1 MSDSLPHSARTNIT
15 MWLQKE
21 IHLKPRAR
29 GFHLITGELL
39 RELPELRDF
48 RIGMMNVFIM
58 HTSASLT
65 LNENADPTV
74 RQDFE
79 SFFNHAVPEDEPYY
93 RHQDEGPD
101 DLPAHIKSSILGYS
115 LNIPITDGRPAL
127 GTWQGIYLC
136 EHRNHGGSRRI
147 VVTMQGE

>member
-1 MSDSLPHSARTNIT
+1 

-21 IHLKPRAR
+21 IRLKPRAR
-29 GFHLITGELL
+29 GFHLITDELL

-58 HTSASLT
+58 HTSASLAI
-65 LNENADPTV
+65 NENADPTV
-74 RQDFE
+74 REDFE
-79 SFFNHAVPEDEPYY
+79 RWFNHTVREDEPYY
-93 RHQDEGPD
+93 LHQDEGSD
-101 DLPAHIKSSILGYS
+101 DLPAHIKASLLGCS
-115 LNIPITDGRPAL
+115 LNIPVSNGRPAL

-147 VVTMQGE
+147 VVTVQGE